1 MTRSSR
7 PRSTRCAGASFLT
20 ATDDNA
26 NPRPIGPPDDAN
38 TSHPLTYADG
48 TTIHYGDQAVTAS
61 DLVVEL
67 DVTDDGVVVRTDD
80 GGIWFTDGADLDQIG
95 TLGDPGQAYDAEEH
109 PYGTT
114 WGFVVSANTG
124 SRVAWLEF
132 PQPGQPELV
141 VYDTRSG
148 EQSARHNLQVAPGAY
163 ALLGSVTERFAY
175 WYDNPKT
182 VADDI
187 PIPDARL
194 DLATGSQGP
203 VTREQYE
210 SDNPGP
216 GTPRSVMVSH
226 IEGGGPPYQV
236 IDGTGWQFAVRGGR
250 LDPQGAQP
258 LDARDGATRKRFAF
272 DALAGYPHTNP
283 TWLTQWLDDDTV
295 VLVATRGGMT
305 TCSSATS
312 PPGHADWRSRRRRG
326 RSCPR
331 LADGSIPRPAPGT
344 GAPAFPVR
352 RQDRAEMG
360 GAPVAE
366 CCTTVNAFRSQALR
380 RCRSTAG
387 RGAVV
392 GTRGDVLHSHR
403 ECPGPFRRHP
413 DPGGEIHAQPRHGG
427 RQRVPA

>member
-1 MTRSSR
+1 M
-7 PRSTRCAGASFLT
+7 
-20 ATDDNA
+20 
-26 NPRPIGPPDDAN
+26 
-38 TSHPLTYADG
+38 
-48 TTIHYGDQAVTAS
+48 
-61 DLVVEL
+61 
-67 DVTDDGVVVRTDD
+67 VRTDD

-163 ALLGSVTERFAY
+163 ALLESVTERFAY
-175 WYDNPKT
+175 WYDNPET
-182 VADDI
+182 VADDV

-194 DLATGSQGP
+194 DLATSSQGP

-250 LDPQGAQP
+250 LV
-258 LDARDGATRKRFAF
+258 LKARSRLTRATARHAS
-272 DALAGYPHTNP
+272 GSPSMH
-283 TWLTQWLDDDTV
+283 
-295 VLVATRGGMT
+295 
-305 TCSSATS
+305 
-312 PPGHADWRSRRRRG
+312 PPGTPTPIR
-326 RSCPR
+326 P
-331 LADGSIPRPAPGT
+331 GSPSGSTTTPSYLSRPAG
-344 GAPAFPVR
+344 V
-352 RQDRAEMG
+352 
-360 GAPVAE
+360 
-366 CCTTVNAFRSQALR
+366 
-380 RCRSTAG
+380 
-387 RGAVV
+387 
-392 GTRGDVLHSHR
+392 
-403 ECPGPFRRHP
+403 
-413 DPGGEIHAQPRHGG
+413 
-427 RQRVPA
+427 

>member
-1 MTRSSR
+1 VTRSSR

-95 TLGDPGQAYDAEEH
+95 ALGDPGQAYDAEEH

-163 ALLGSVTERFAY
+163 ALLESVTERFAY
-175 WYDNPKT
+175 WYDTPET
-182 VADDI
+182 VADDV
-187 PIPDARL
+187 PSPMLASTWPLARK
-194 DLATGSQGP
+194 DPSPGSSTSRTTP
-203 VTREQYE
+203 V
-210 SDNPGP
+210 PGP
-216 GTPRSVMVSH
+216 
-226 IEGGGPPYQV
+226 
-236 IDGTGWQFAVRGGR
+236 
-250 LDPQGAQP
+250 
-258 LDARDGATRKRFAF
+258 
-272 DALAGYPHTNP
+272 
-283 TWLTQWLDDDTV
+283 
-295 VLVATRGGMT
+295 
-305 TCSSATS
+305 
-312 PPGHADWRSRRRRG
+312 HA
-326 RSCPR
+326 
-331 LADGSIPRPAPGT
+331 A
-344 GAPAFPVR
+344 
-352 RQDRAEMG
+352 
-360 GAPVAE
+360 
-366 CCTTVNAFRSQALR
+366 
-380 RCRSTAG
+380 
-387 RGAVV
+387 
-392 GTRGDVLHSHR
+392 
-403 ECPGPFRRHP
+403 
-413 DPGGEIHAQPRHGG
+413 
-427 RQRVPA
+427 